1 MASKSGILFFLL
13 TSAVLLCIILYNNY
27 LSASF
32 RKDPLTKT
40 FTDPLTMNFTAPS
53 RINVCTKQYKSNHF
67 KYLDLG
73 PGRTGSSTLRLM
85 SLLAMSKAHC
95 YTPVVNPN
103 NRHLNFTEM
112 YCDVDDINKVT
123 LNSTGFKLLEK
134 QHVGR
139 SGTYLNGDYN
149 WTVKCTCFGYTKDQI
164 KYVHSTIRLKRDL
177 VQIARTF
184 VSQKIGNR
192 PLVAVHVRRTDKARI
207 HDVSWY
213 EEYIKKAIAIFE
225 TIVNNIAFVF
235 VSDDKEWCKKRFSG
249 KNVYFSPFRS
259 AGEDLA
265 LMSLC
270 KYTDLTLG
278 CNGYTAAWFGQ
289 HDIVIYNRKHF
300 DMRYKQVEFFY
311 QDWIGLE

>member
-1 MASKSGILFFLL
+1 MARKSTILCFLL
-13 TSAVLLCIILYNNY
+13 ILVVLLMIILYNHF

-32 RKDPLTKT
+32 RKVLETK
-40 FTDPLTMNFTAPS
+40 NFTAPS
-53 RINVCTKQYKSNHF
+53 RINECTGQYKSNHF
-67 KYLDLG
+67 MYLDLG

-112 YCDVDDINKVT
+112 YFDVDDIKKVT
-123 LNSTGFKLLEK
+123 LNSTGFQVLEK
-134 QHVGR
+134 QHVER
-139 SGTYLNGDYN
+139 SGTFFNGDYN
-149 WTVKCTCFGYTKDQI
+149 WTVKCTCYGYRFTKDQI
-164 KYVHSTIRLKRDL
+164 KYVQSTIRLKRDL

-207 HDVSWY
+207 YDVSWY
-213 EEYIKKAIAIFE
+213 EEYIKKAIVVFE

-249 KNVYFSPFRS
+249 KNIYFSPFRS

-270 KYTDLTLG
+270 KYSVLTLG
-278 CNGYTAAWFGQ
+278 CYGYTAAWFGQ
-289 HDIVIYNRKHF
+289 HDIVIYNRKHSA
-300 DMRYKQVEFFY
+300 MRYKQVEFFY
-311 QDWIGLE
+311 PDWIGLD